1 MNYYE
6 ILGLSRNSEAEV
18 IEAAYRA
25 LMKKYHP
32 DRWSGN
38 RSEAEPRAKLINEAY
53 ATLRD
58 SSRRLAYDK
67 KVPRGTSFKAAR
79 SKQQAAVTAKSRSPR
94 AQGRAHRNRLTERK
108 PEAKPPYLN
117 RSGQVSALIIC
128 LALMALVV
136 LRPPSLKKSQI
147 TDTQTVELLPAQSS
161 LLGAG
166 REQTLCITNKT
177 LGPVSYTLYWGDTN
191 GRQYVLKPGYYMI
204 HFSGRSAA
212 PMIEFFNRTT
222 SAPARNILSS
232 RISRG
237 EPSCNPNYSFQYENA
252 DFSRWSQYDQFGLYR
267 DPKGAILPPPDSP
280 GAKS

>member
-38 RSEAEPRAKLINEAY
+38 SSEAEPRAKLINEAY

-67 KVPRGTSFKAAR
+67 KVPRSTSLKAPR
-79 SKQQAAVTAKSRSPR
+79 SKPQAAATAKTRSPR
-94 AQGRAHRNRLTERK
+94 AQSRAHRNRSAERK

-117 RSGQVSALIIC
+117 RSGQVSALIIS
-128 LALMALVV
+128 LALMALAV
-136 LRPPSLKKSQI
+136 LRPPTLSQI
-147 TDTQTVELLPAQSS
+147 TDTQTVALLPAQSS
-161 LLGAG
+161 LIGAG
-166 REQTLCITNKT
+166 REQTFCITNKT
-177 LGPVSYTLYWGDTN
+177 LSPVSYTLYWGDTV
-191 GRQYVLKPGYYMI
+191 GRQYALKPGYYMI

-222 SAPARNILSS
+222 SAPARNILGS